1 MALPVAAEDHND
13 SIMWYYAILLWL
25 AHVSFYI
32 SYALFIQHGGNFTK
46 PTSICQPHN
55 MGDDFQPFHG
65 NPPSIRIDRSAFA
78 DFSETRLEAFSCRA
92 RLRSTF
98 RRCSAIRQL
107 HEIQSLEPLVPSMGL
122 GDSSAKFIRIDNVMI
137 MSISDHFS
145 VHCHLQELADIF
157 GFPCWISCWVRYLGF
172 RVGFSRL
179 PRNWI

>member
-1 MALPVAAEDHND
+1 MRYYYDWRMCPFISLMPFSSNMEVILPNQHQ
-13 SIMWYYAILLWL
+13 YA
-25 AHVSFYI
+25 
-32 SYALFIQHGGNFTK
+32 K
-46 PTSICQPHN
+46 PHN

-92 RLRSTF
+92 SLRSTF

-179 PRNWI
+179 PRN